1 MSEQQS
7 PNPAEVYE
15 RYFGPA
21 LFTPW
26 ARALLEYAVPQTGE
40 RVLDVACGTGIV
52 TRHVA
57 PMVGAAGTV
66 VGLDISPAML
76 AVAHSLPAPGGAK
89 IDWREGNA
97 LTLALPDDAFDL
109 VLCHQGLQFFPDRAA
124 AVREMRRV
132 LIDGGRVVLSVWQ
145 ALQHHPVFAAVYEA
159 TARRFGASISTVALP
174 FTFGDAEALRVLLH
188 AAGFQRIEITPRS
201 LNANFPAPERFVELT
216 VLGSAATIP
225 AFAQLDTAARA
236 ALVEAV
242 TLESEAIV
250 QRYRDGDRLIFPMST
265 HIAVAYT

>member
-57 PMVGAAGTV
+57 PMVGAAGRV

-76 AVAHSLPAPGGAK
+76 AVARALPVPGGAT
-89 IDWREGNA
+89 IEWQEGNA
-97 LTLALPDDAFDL
+97 LTLALPDAAFDL
-109 VLCHQGLQFFPDRAA
+109 VLWHQGLQFFPDRAA
-124 AVREMRRV
+124 DTRE
-132 LIDGGRVVLSVWQ
+132 IQ
-145 ALQHHPVFAAVYEA
+145 
-159 TARRFGASISTVALP
+159 
-174 FTFGDAEALRVLLH
+174 
-188 AAGFQRIEITPRS
+188 
-201 LNANFPAPERFVELT
+201 
-216 VLGSAATIP
+216 
-225 AFAQLDTAARA
+225 
-236 ALVEAV
+236 
-242 TLESEAIV
+242 
-250 QRYRDGDRLIFPMST
+250 
-265 HIAVAYT
+265 